1 MSRADMIVLAGSE
14 VVTMTSLEMVDFIN
28 SERRDDEPELLHK
41 NFLAKVPEVLGQR
54 SAEFLADLPD
64 SYGRSRKGYRFPK
77 REACLMAMS
86 YSYELQAK
94 VYDRMTALESAQI
107 PKTLPDALR
116 LAADLAEK
124 AQIAAAE
131 RDEAIRTKALI
142 GSRREASAMGKASAA
157 VRIANK
163 LRDQLGFNTRH
174 ATVTA
179 VENATGE
186 KYEWL
191 PLRKWCKAHGV
202 TPETIPDKRYGEVK
216 AWPADA
222 WGEVYGVDLAEV
234 FSVEACA

>member
-1 MSRADMIVLAGSE
+1 MIILAETSLKMSSREIAELTGKAHQDVLRDIRNMLDELNQEASSFAGYYIAANGKQNPMFNLPKDLTITLISGYN
-14 VVTMTSLEMVDFIN
+14 VTMRHRIVTRWQELEGQSGIKQVPQSL
-28 SERRDDEPELLHK
+28 PE
-41 NFLAKVPEVLGQR
+41 
-54 SAEFLADLPD
+54 
-64 SYGRSRKGYRFPK
+64 
-77 REACLMAMS
+77 
-86 YSYELQAK
+86 
-94 VYDRMTALESAQI
+94 
-107 PKTLPDALR
+107 ALR

-157 VRIANK
+157 VRLANK

-191 PLRKWCKAHGV
+191 PLRKWCKEHGV

-222 WGEVYGVDLAEV
+222 WGEVYGVDLADV
-234 FSVEACA
+234 FSVEVTA